1 MVVNSGIIWTLPD
14 TDMEILFYVLLNDD
28 LGNKIILK
36 IEIYKSGIWK
46 DISTDTWIYLDFL
59 QAVQERNPVRR
70 PQFPCR
76 DKLVRRAH

>member
-14 TDMEILFYVLLNDD
+14 IDMEILFYVLLNDD

-36 IEIYKSGIWK
+36 IEIYKSDIWK

-59 QAVQERNPVRR
+59 QVVQERNPARR

>member
-36 IEIYKSGIWK
+36 IEIYKSDIWK

-59 QAVQERNPVRR
+59 QVVQERNQVRR
-70 PQFPCR
+70 SQFPCR